1 MAIKYL
7 ATGRIQG
14 TTAERNAMTTSS
26 TVTTNTSWKEVG
38 RGTVTGSTATS
49 IATGTFTAK
58 DNYMIMFHIIADGS
72 TVTKLH
78 FNDDNSD
85 GNYQKADSDNGAGNS
100 IENGID
106 TLTGIHKTTAYQAWG
121 YGYIRN
127 KLDGSKRL
135 QIYSMK
141 NNATGVSGTLEHRKY
156 FGSWNPDTATDRIT
170 KMTMTA
176 GGATLGVGTEIL
188 VLGMD
193 DDEADSGTNYWQ
205 QIGKNALTSSSD
217 DLDVTIASPKKYMM
231 VNYHAIPSG
240 AIDIAGRCG
249 ISGSVATTD
258 SFYTKQEC
266 DNWGTFGSSAQADIL
281 AWGKGSGG
289 SYDAQ
294 GWGYMVNKDG
304 SEKMWLST
312 GQDNGGDGASGVGA
326 VRENSGKFVT
336 TSGQVNIFRLIQY
349 GGGGYGD
356 MASGTECTVWGGN

>member
-1 MAIKYL
+1 MAVKYL
-7 ATGRIQG
+7 AGDRLIG
-14 TTAERNAMTTSS
+14 TAAERTAMTTSS
-26 TVTTNTSWKEVG
+26 TVVSNTSWKEVG

-121 YGYIRN
+121 YGYVRN

-135 QIYSMK
+135 QIYAMK
-141 NNATGVSGTLEHRKY
+141 NNATGVSGTLEQRKY
-156 FGSWNPDTATDRIT
+156 FGAWNPDTATDRIT

-205 QIGKNALTSSSD
+205 QIGKNALTSASD

-240 AIDIAGRCG
+240 GIDIAGRCG

-281 AWGKGSGG
+281 GWGKGSGG
-289 SYDAQ
+289 AYDAQ

-304 SEKMWLST
+304 SEKMWLSS
-312 GQDNGGDGASGVGA
+312 GQDNGGDGSGNVGA
-326 VRENSGKFVT
+326 VRENAGKFVT